1 MAQIT
6 VGEKIQYDGEYDDDN
21 DLYEEFE
28 ENGFVHEVTAIDTES
43 NLLWVVGC
51 SYAINLDLVSP
62 WEYD

>member
-6 VGEKIQYDGEYDDDN
+6 VGEKIQYDGEFDDDN
-21 DLYEEFE
+21 ELYEEFE
-28 ENGFVHEVTAIDTES
+28 ENGFVHEVTEIDTES

-51 SYAINLDLVSP
+51 DMAISLDLVSP